1 MSIKEL
7 ALQKAIAMLQGANA
21 KYKIV
26 DEEGKEYSNFVE
38 SKKRRSEFPFGS
50 ITNHLKPYIEDMSVG
65 QLVEIPAMH
74 FPLESLQSTT
84 TAWFCT
90 NVGKGSC
97 MTAINRDKNVVEV
110 IRLI

>member
-26 DEEGKEYSNFVE
+26 DEDGNEYSNFVE
-38 SKKRRSEFPFGS
+38 QRKRKSMFPLGS
-50 ITNHLKPYIEDMSVG
+50 ITNHLKPYIENMSAG
-65 QLVEIPAMH
+65 ELVEIPGAE